1 MKKQIQELIC
11 QDSQLQQQL
20 NTVVTL
26 TEAAELIVASGI
38 KQGYQFI
45 TSQVTEVL
53 NNMQMLAYPEELSE
67 EELLGVAGGLREIP
81 MAEERRK

>member
-53 NNMQMLAYPEELSE
+53 NNMQMLAYSEELSE